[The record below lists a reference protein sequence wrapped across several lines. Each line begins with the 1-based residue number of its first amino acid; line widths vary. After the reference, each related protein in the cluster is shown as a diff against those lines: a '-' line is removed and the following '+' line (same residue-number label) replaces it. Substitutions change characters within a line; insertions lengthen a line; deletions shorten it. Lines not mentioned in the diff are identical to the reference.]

1 MTKIN
6 DYRFKIV
13 FKNHLYPHGRGL
25 ESYTDFL
32 SVAVNRIAKHLT
44 EEGDQCKVFIQPSQR
59 QLIAFKRTNGVIRAF
74 DKDATSTESEYLEA
88 FLSNESDI

>member
-1 MTKIN
+1 MSKIDN
-6 DYRFKIV
+6 YRFKIV
-13 FKNHLYPHGRGL
+13 FKNHLYPRERGL

-32 SVAVNRIAKHLT
+32 SVAVDRITRHLT
-44 EEGDQCKVFIQPSQR
+44 EEGDQCKVFVQPSQR
-59 QLIAFKRTNGVIRAF
+59 QLIAFKRTNGMIRAF